1 MTPNFGNFLSKIISF
16 ILVILREFWWLLI
29 PLTLFVYLKKIYK
42 IYKTLAKKADDD
54 PAVFLEI
61 KFSLDS
67 FKQPVTSMKNFFENL
82 KNIKIKDGKKITFE
96 ILCFK
101 NQLRYICITPK
112 SLRDL
117 VEVAFYSQYT
127 DIKIL
132 EVMDYLSALPPNIPN
147 NNFDIWGEEYKLKK
161 ESIYKI
167 NVIRNDIV
175 SDKDSKVI
183 DPITILAEAAD
194 KTDYQ
199 GITVV
204 QIVLSQLSDPQKASY
219 TLESDNVINKL
230 LGKPVIEKK
239 TLQKEVLG
247 LLKILLTQVLNPNKE
262 DKKEEKKEI
271 PPEDKAKASD
281 LKSKNDLG
289 VFACNFRVAYI
300 APKACI
306 QKFVSPSISMFVK
319 QFTSSSNSFEGNADK
334 GVELKVEGLL
344 PKMLTKT
351 SKPQIELNMKKD
363 FFQRTINRKFEKKI
377 IVLNSEELATI
388 FHFPFQR
395 ISVQSVDFIKNKEV
409 APPSNLPIII
419 E

>member
-1 MTPNFGNFLSKIISF
+1 LI
-16 ILVILREFWWLLI
+16 I
-29 PLTLFVYLKKIYK
+29 PLVLFVYLKKIYK
-42 IYKTLAKKADDD
+42 TYKALVKKADDD
-54 PAVFLEI
+54 PTIFLEI

-112 SLRDL
+112 SLKDL

-161 ESIYKI
+161 ENIFKI

-199 GITVV
+199 GITIV
-204 QIVLSQLSDPQKASY
+204 QIVLTQLNDPQKLAY
-219 TLESDNVINKL
+219 KLEGDNVINKL
-230 LGKPVIEKK
+230 LGKPIVEKK
-239 TLQKEVLG
+239 SLQKEVLG
-247 LLKILLTQVLNPNKE
+247 LLNFMIKEMLNPAKE
-262 DKKEEKKEI
+262 EKKEEKKEAA
-271 PPEDKAKASD
+271 PEDKAKAND
-281 LKSKNDLG
+281 IKTKNDLG

-306 QKFVSPSISMFVK
+306 QKFVPLGIGMFVK
-319 QFTSSSNSFEGNADK
+319 QFASSQNSFDSIMEK
-334 GVELKVEGLL
+334 GIELKVEGLI
-344 PKMLTKT
+344 PK
-351 SKPQIELNMKKD
+351 
-363 FFQRTINRKFEKKI
+363 
-377 IVLNSEELATI
+377 
-388 FHFPFQR
+388 
-395 ISVQSVDFIKNKEV
+395 
-409 APPSNLPIII
+409 
-419 E
+419 